1 MPRPVFI
8 GDEVTAA
15 GFRLAGLEVY
25 VPAPEGTPSA
35 LEAARAANPPLIL
48 LTAEYAAYL
57 DPATLE
63 DNLAALE
70 PAMHLVT
77 DAGGRVT
84 VPDLAAT
91 IRARVGVEQ

>member
-1 MPRPVFI
+1 MARSIFI

-15 GFRLAGLEVY
+15 GFRLAGLEVR
-25 VPAPEGTPSA
+25 VPAPEETAAA
-35 LEAARAANPPLIL
+35 LQAAQAANPPLIL

-63 DNLAALE
+63 EALTALG
-70 PAMHLVT
+70 PALHLVT
-77 DAGGRVT
+77 DAGGRVA

-91 IRARVGVEQ
+91 VRARVGVSQ

>member
-25 VPAPEGTPSA
+25 VPEPEETPSA
-35 LEAARAANPPLIL
+35 LQAARAAHPPLIL
-48 LTAEYAAYL
+48 LTAEYAAHL
-57 DPATLE
+57 DPDILE
-63 DNLAALE
+63 DSLAAIE

-77 DAGGRVT
+77 DAGGRVG

-91 IRARVGVEQ
+91 IRTRVGVEQ